1 MLIHFRFETL
11 KRDKSDFSRSR
22 GQEMAKQGPKVR
34 FSDFYPEL
42 FLPQLCFP
50 VLLDHGTILNG
61 FELIE
66 YQLVPLGK
74 RLG

>member
-1 MLIHFRFETL
+1 
-11 KRDKSDFSRSR
+11 
-22 GQEMAKQGPKVR
+22 MAKQGPKVR